1 MAMTRE
7 ERNARQREIQTRI
20 RDYRRSRGCC
30 YKCGFP
36 LPEGTPKGKMC
47 PSCKRKYSEWRKKY
61 RIKRILSGICVFC
74 GKPARP
80 DRETCAE
87 CGAKRNAESKAYQ
100 MRRKAQEK

>member
-1 MAMTRE
+1 MAMSRE

-20 RDYRRSRGCC
+20 RDYRRSRGWC

-36 LPEGTPKGKMC
+36 LPDGTEKGKMC
-47 PSCKRKYSEWRKKY
+47 HSCKKKYSEWHKKF
-61 RIKRILSGICVFC
+61 RRERILNGKCVFC

-100 MRRKAQEK
+100 LRKKAQEK